1 MLPRLDRQHAGNMKS
16 YRDGMYFHGKYLW
29 HMAIKWPFA
38 LAVLISVLS
47 QGCALFTPSPEG
59 QGSIPASV
67 CRTGNIRKDLQ
78 AVAASITSITARVRV
93 QLTVYGQRASQEDIQ
108 RYLQKYPQ
116 KYPWIDC
123 ILHYSPSPSGVR
135 MRVTGLGPFGITVF
149 DTLVRDRQFFLY
161 IPTDK
166 AVYFANIGPQ
176 GQVNSPHSLDQQ
188 LRYVLNPW
196 SLINNNKIRQTICPR
211 ERDRQMA
218 HNHYVCLS
226 SSTGHW
232 SIPAAMFTYDT
243 LGPISIETK
252 DLSARFAGR
261 ITHGNIG
268 LPSCVPYPDT
278 ITATLKDFNLKIDI
292 KIKEIEFNNTPHN
305 LPIFDSL
312 PFTRMRMVPL
322 EVLTSRSLHVI
333 PY

>member
-1 MLPRLDRQHAGNMKS
+1 MLPRLDRQHPGNMKS

-59 QGSIPASV
+59 QGGMPASV
-67 CRTGNIRKDLQ
+67 CRTGNLRKDMQ
-78 AVAASITSITARVRV
+78 AIAASITSVTARVRV
-93 QLTVYGQRASQEDIQ
+93 QLTVYQQRAPKKYTQ
-108 RYLQKYPQ
+108 RYPQ

-123 ILHYSPSPSGVR
+123 ILRYSPSPSGVR

-149 DTLVRDRQFFLY
+149 DALVRDRQFFLY

-166 AVYFANIGPQ
+166 AVYFANIGRQ
-176 GQVNSPHSLDQQ
+176 GKENSSHSLDQQ
-188 LRYVLNPW
+188 LLYVLNPW
-196 SLINNNKIRQTICPR
+196 SLINNNKIRQAICPG
-211 ERDRQMA
+211 ERDRQIA

-226 SSTGHW
+226 SSPDHW
-232 SIPAAMFTYDT
+232 SSPAAMLTDDT
-243 LGPISIETK
+243 LCPISIDTK
-252 DLSARFAGR
+252 DLSVKFAGR
-261 ITHGNIG
+261 VTHGNRSI
-268 LPSCVPYPDT
+268 PSCVSYPDT
-278 ITATLKDFNLKIDI
+278 ISATLKDFNLKLDI
-292 KIKEIEFNNTPHN
+292 KIKEIEFNNTPST